1 MPLFAK
7 KTTEPEPPASQEVVL
22 YEPPIQPSAAPKAS
36 DLEREIRREIWQH
49 MSPQLAHSAGLSLPE
64 LIDYVSGAAR
74 LSTVQVE
81 ALARHMGIIK
91 TPPTDIDKIRAR
103 LNVELKKALGFSR
116 LEWPGGGKGADDLRS
131 FVAGENCLTFD
142 ELNRLAREFWM
153 NRSYRSRYGGTERLP
168 RRRSRLVEGLRHG
181 RAVQNVPGLNE
192 NGDLDPT
199 GAAAAARGAALGATK
214 EAAASPM

>member
-116 LEWPGGGKGADDLRS
+116 LEWPGGGKGDDDLRR
-131 FVAGENCLTFD
+131 FAAGENCLTYD
-142 ELNRLAREFWM
+142 ELNRLAKEFWGNVVLDPETAM
-153 NRSYRSRYGGTERLP
+153 LHGAPATPLCAGYTERWKGG
-168 RRRSRLVEGLRHG
+168 S
-181 RAVQNVPGLNE
+181 NVVGLNAKHILHMRQKLAE
-192 NGDLDPT
+192 L
-199 GAAAAARGAALGATK
+199 
-214 EAAASPM
+214 EAVVAAS